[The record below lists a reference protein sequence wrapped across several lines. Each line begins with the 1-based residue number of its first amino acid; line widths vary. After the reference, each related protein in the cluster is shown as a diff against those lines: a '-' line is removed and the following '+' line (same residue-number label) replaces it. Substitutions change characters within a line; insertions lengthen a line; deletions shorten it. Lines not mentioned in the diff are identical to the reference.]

1 MFCAEQVGGEC
12 VWASEL
18 GDEERQTY
26 FRNFGSYPASDITE
40 TPSSAVPAHQLLT
53 AGFPCQS
60 FCQVIRTLYCCRAA
74 VHYGTRAHISSSA
87 QAGLKTGFNDARGEL
102 FFEVVRLARCHRPA
116 GAPNSLCYVVLHG
129 RVHSRPQYAERA
141 PCSSLARKRPSPR

>member
-1 MFCAEQVGGEC
+1 VRTECSGVFCAEQVGGEC

-60 FCQVIRTLYCCRAA
+60 FCQVIRTLYC
-74 VHYGTRAHISSSA
+74 
-87 QAGLKTGFNDARGEL
+87 L
-102 FFEVVRLARCHRPA
+102 FLS
-116 GAPNSLCYVVLHG
+116 G
-129 RVHSRPQYAERA
+129 SRPLRYA
-141 PCSSLARKRPSPR
+141 SSHLKLCAGGPQNRLQRRQRGAVL